1 MNGKFLLDTNAVIAL
16 LNGNAA
22 LQNLLVSANWVGI
35 SVITELEFLAFP
47 NLSNNDA
54 ALFHRFKQR
63 VEVVGIEA
71 SDAAFLEQTIQ
82 IRRDFNVKLPD
93 AVVAS
98 AALQNQA
105 TLLSNDAVFRRLPM
119 LSLQN
124 F

>member
-22 LQNLLVSANWVGI
+22 LQSLLLSANWVGI

-47 NLSNNDA
+47 NLSSNDSV
-54 ALFHRFKQR
+54 LFRRFKQR
-63 VEVVGIEA
+63 VEVIGIDA
-71 SDAAFLEQTIQ
+71 SDTAFLEQTIQ

-93 AVVAS
+93 AVVATT
-98 AALQNQA
+98 ALQNQS